1 MLPARVAETYQ
12 KPEFELTYFN
22 GRGLAETS
30 RLLFAYTQREYVD
43 KRFPLEIIDLKTRK
57 FKREEFDKAKAE
69 GALDLSL
76 GKVPFL
82 KTQGVTVS
90 QSKSIERFLA
100 KQLNCMGATDLEG
113 ALIDAFCEHVRDIKT
128 EYQPY
133 RKLEGEGGVEK
144 FFGVEL
150 PAKLK
155 ALEKTLSP
163 NDKWVIG
170 DSVSLADVTLFSL
183 VDFFDDK
190 PKIVKILQSTPKLF
204 ESYHHLSNL
213 PQIKEWLNTR
223 PASLF

>member
-1 MLPARVAETYQ
+1 MDEAGRET
-12 KPEFELTYFN
+12 
-22 GRGLAETS
+22 LAE
-30 RLLFAYTQREYVD
+30 
-43 KRFPLEIIDLKTRK
+43 IDERIE
-57 FKREEFDKAKAE
+57 RAAAKA
-69 GALDLSL
+69 GSATRA
-76 GKVPFL
+76 F
-82 KTQGVTVS
+82 
-90 QSKSIERFLA
+90 QSNS
-100 KQLNCMGATDLEG
+100 EG
-113 ALIDAFCEHVRDIKT
+113 ALIDAFCEHIRDVKT